1 MNDKLCFRVWDKV
14 FNEYWTDE
22 QIKEN
27 AGWLLFPNNA
37 NINDIEIERCTGIKD
52 KNGKL
57 IYEGD
62 IVQSKFNG
70 LGRILRDHA
79 AFVVVWK
86 NRVCLHGC
94 IKTSI
99 PLNTEDIE
107 VIGNINETPELL
119 SD

>member
-1 MNDKLCFRVWDKV
+1 MNEDICFRVWDKV

-62 IVQSKFNG
+62 IVKY
-70 LGRILRDHA
+70 
-79 AFVVVWK
+79 
-86 NRVCLHGC
+86 
-94 IKTSI
+94 SI
-99 PLNTEDIE
+99 GHCGSPYSIIGEHTQQVNYHTGSFIPVSNPEIVEIE
-107 VIGNINETPELL
+107 IIGNIHNNPELL
-119 SD
+119 DK